1 MTQKYET
8 TWDLDV
14 FFEGGSSSPAF
25 QALLDQLKVEIPQL
39 KKDIE
44 QLNDDANV
52 AIWHNLLA
60 RYQKFTSLNY
70 QASSFIGCLTSADV
84 KDDKAKNLSG
94 HIGAINAD
102 LLAVSTAL
110 EASLAKMTDKNFAAL
125 ISDEELQKIAFNLTE
140 KRQASLDKLA
150 PATEELVGDLSV
162 SGYHSWWDV
171 YNSVVGRMEI
181 PYVED
186 GEEKKLSVGQMFTRF
201 QSPDREVRKEVFAK
215 WETAWSNEAELIALA
230 LNNLAGYRL
239 SLYKHRKWDNILKEP
254 LEMNRMKEETLNTM
268 WDTIS
273 KNKKRLIPFF
283 ERKAKMLGVEKLS
296 WYDVDAPLPIGS
308 SKVTY
313 DEAAEFIMEQFEK
326 FNPKMA
332 EFAKMNFE
340 DRWIEAEDR
349 AGKRPGGFMTVFPE
363 NGQSRIFMTFAGT
376 PGCVSTLAHEL
387 GHGYHTYVMKDLPLL
402 AQEYAMNVAETAS
415 TFAEMIVIDAAIK
428 KASNK
433 EEKVA
438 LLADKIQSA
447 IAFFMNIHAR
457 FLFETRFYE
466 ARKNGPVSKDE
477 LNDLME
483 QAQKDAYIHQ
493 LSEYHPTFWA
503 AKLHFYG
510 TDVPFYNFPY
520 TFGYLFSTGIYAR
533 AIAEGPAFADKYD
546 ALLRDT
552 ASMTVEELADRHL
565 AVDLTQPQFWQEA
578 IDLVIADV
586 EEFLA
591 LTNE

>member
-1 MTQKYET
+1 MTKKYVT

-25 QALLDQLKVEIPQL
+25 QELLDQLKVEIPQL

-44 QLNDDANV
+44 QIEDDAIV
-52 AIWHNLLA
+52 VVWHDLLA
-60 RYQKFTSLNY
+60 RYQKLASLNY
-70 QASSFIGCLTSADV
+70 QVSSFIGCLTSADV
-84 KDDKAKNLSG
+84 KDDKAKNLWG
-94 HIGAINAD
+94 HISAIGAD

-110 EASLAKMTDKNFAAL
+110 EAKLAKMSDENFVAL
-125 ISDEELQKIAFNLTE
+125 ISNEELKKIAFNLSE

-150 PATEELVGDLSV
+150 PATEELAGELSV
-162 SGYHSWWDV
+162 SGYHAWGDL
-171 YNSVVGRMEI
+171 YDAVVGRMEI
-181 PYVED
+181 SYIED
-186 GEEKKLSVGQMFTRF
+186 GEEKKLSVGQLFTRF

-215 WETAWSNEAELIALA
+215 WEAAWANESELIALA

-273 KNKKRLIPFF
+273 KNKTRLIPFF
-283 ERKAKMLGVEKLS
+283 ERKAKLLGVEKLS
-296 WYDVDAPLPIGS
+296 WYDVDAPLPTGS

-340 DRWIEAEDR
+340 DRWIEVEDR
-349 AGKRPGGFMTVFPE
+349 AGKRPGGFMTIFPE
-363 NGQSRIFMTFAGT
+363 SGQSRIFMTFAGT

-402 AQEYAMNVAETAS
+402 SQEYAMNVAETAS

-466 ARKNGPVSKDE
+466 ARKNGPVSKDA
-477 LNDLME
+477 LNELME
-483 QAQKDAYIHQ
+483 QAQKDAYIN
-493 LSEYHPTFWA
+493 LLAEYHPTFWA

-510 TDVPFYNFPY
+510 TEVPFYNFPY

-533 AIAEGPAFADKYD
+533 AIAEGSAFADKYD
-546 ALLRDT
+546 ELLRDT
-552 ASMTVEELADRHL
+552 ASMTVEELAIRHL
-565 AVDLTQPQFWQEA
+565 GVDLTQPQFWQEA
-578 IDLVIADV
+578 IDLVVADV